1 MTASTDNGPAYGRNY
16 IRNRRE
22 ALGLSQEKIAEEMG
36 VSAMAISR
44 WENTGVCT
52 LQDLGRLAELLQCK
66 PAELVVGPE
75 RTHTLSPEEEALL
88 LQYRAVSSGEQR
100 SIATL
105 ARALAEQHSRP
116 GMPRAA
122 GE

>member
-1 MTASTDNGPAYGRNY
+1 MTAHGDNGAAYGRNY

-22 ALGLSQEKIAEEMG
+22 ALGLSQEKLAEDLG
-36 VSAMAISR
+36 VSAMTISR

-66 PAELVVGPE
+66 PAELVIAPE
-75 RTHTLSPEEEALL
+75 RTHTLTPEEEALL
-88 LQYRAVSSGEQR
+88 LQYRAVSTGEQR

-105 ARALAEQHSRP
+105 ARALAEQQLRP